1 MTATN
6 YRPQPSSV
14 GNRPEQMETLA
25 RRSATLAAFL
35 RDAGMPAHAIAA
47 EHIAE
52 ALRDLTRARLRR
64 VA

>member
-1 MTATN
+1 
-6 YRPQPSSV
+6 
-14 GNRPEQMETLA
+14 MERLA

-35 RDAGMPAHAIAA
+35 RDAGLPAHALAA

-52 ALRDLTRARLRR
+52 ALRDLTQARLRR

>member
-1 MTATN
+1 MPRPRPDSTN
-6 YRPQPSSV
+6 RSKRYDP
-14 GNRPEQMETLA
+14 MERLA

-35 RDAGMPAHAIAA
+35 RDAGLPAHALAA

-52 ALRDLTRARLRR
+52 ALRDLTQARLRR